1 MDSPVLRAY
10 RKVDKDFSFSPA
22 KRIST
27 GSSRNFATN
36 CFTLSKILSF
46 SYSSQLYSCGR
57 DF

>member
-1 MDSPVLRAY
+1 MDSPFLRAN

-36 CFTLSKILSF
+36 YFALAKF
-46 SYSSQLYSCGR
+46 
-57 DF
+57 